1 MSFNVFE
8 EISYTVSPGVSCCSP
23 VRRAG
28 DLGLGGEELPDELLV
43 VARDRRVERRAARPV
58 RGVEPGDAQ
67 ELDDVLVPARRHPG
81 AGRCSVNA
89 PEIALKHPT
98 SKQSLK
104 RSTTP

>member
-43 VARDRRVERRAARPV
+43 VARHRRVERRAPDAV
-58 RGVEPGDAQ
+58 RGVEPARAE
-67 ELDDVLVPARRHPG
+67 ELHDVLVPRGEPSSAENCTR
-81 AGRCSVNA
+81 
-89 PEIALKHPT
+89 
-98 SKQSLK
+98 SKQL
-104 RSTTP
+104 RHD